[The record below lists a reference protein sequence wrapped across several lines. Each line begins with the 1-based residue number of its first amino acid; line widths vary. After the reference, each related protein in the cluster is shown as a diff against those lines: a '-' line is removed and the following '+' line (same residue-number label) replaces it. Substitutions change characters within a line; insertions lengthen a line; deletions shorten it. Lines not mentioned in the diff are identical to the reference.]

1 MYPHFYEHLAKQHME
16 ELQREAA
23 AMRRAYS
30 VERATSDGDNTRARV
45 LWYLLFGLHVPG
57 YKRLGQELLLDRLQE
72 RLNAVLRMICI
83 VSLALGLL
91 IGSLLASRFGPIP
104 ATLLSGVAFLVVSV
118 PVLVR
123 SIGLL
128 RGLRNLRP

>member
-23 AMRRAYS
+23 TMRRAYS
-30 VERATSDGDNTRARV
+30 VESATSDGDNTRTRI
-45 LWYLLFGLHVPG
+45 LWYLLFGLYVPA
-57 YKRLGQELLLDRLQE
+57 YKHLGQELLLDRLQE
-72 RLNAVLRMICI
+72 RLNAVLRKSCI

-104 ATLLSGVAFLVVSV
+104 ATLLSSVAFLVVSV

-128 RGLRNLRP
+128 RGLRNP

>member
-1 MYPHFYEHLAKQHME
+1 MHPHFYEHLAKQHME

-23 AMRRAYS
+23 TMRRAYS
-30 VERATSDGDNTRARV
+30 VESATSDGDNTRTRI
-45 LWYLLFGLHVPG
+45 LWYLLFGLYVPS
-57 YKRLGQELLLDRLQE
+57 YKHLGQELLLDRLQE

-104 ATLLSGVAFLVVSV
+104 ATLLSSVAFLVVSV

-128 RGLRNLRP
+128 RGLRSL

>member
-23 AMRRAYS
+23 TMRRAYS
-30 VERATSDGDNTRARV
+30 VESATSDGDNTRTRI
-45 LWYLLFGLHVPG
+45 LWYLLFGLHVPS

-104 ATLLSGVAFLVVSV
+104 ATLLSSVAFLVVSV

-128 RGLRNLRP
+128 RGLRSL

>member
-23 AMRRAYS
+23 TMRRAYS
-30 VERATSDGDNTRARV
+30 VESATSDGDNTRTRI
-45 LWYLLFGLHVPG
+45 LWYLLFDLYVPS
-57 YKRLGQELLLDRLQE
+57 YKHLGQELLLDRLQE

-104 ATLLSGVAFLVVSV
+104 ATLLSSVAFLVVSV

-128 RGLRNLRP
+128 RGLRSL

>member
-23 AMRRAYS
+23 TMRRAYS
-30 VERATSDGDNTRARV
+30 VESATSDGDNTRTRI
-45 LWYLLFGLHVPG
+45 LWYLLFGLYVPA
-57 YKRLGQELLLDRLQE
+57 YKHLGQELLLDRLQE
-72 RLNAVLRMICI
+72 RLNAVLRKICI

-104 ATLLSGVAFLVVSV
+104 ATLLSSVAFLVVSV

-128 RGLRNLRP
+128 RGLRSL

>member
-1 MYPHFYEHLAKQHME
+1 MVNRGDLTS
-16 ELQREAA
+16 LLV
-23 AMRRAYS
+23 S
-30 VERATSDGDNTRARV
+30 CIVESATSDGDNTRTRI
-45 LWYLLFGLHVPG
+45 LWYLLFGLYVPS
-57 YKRLGQELLLDRLQE
+57 YKHLGQELLLDRLQE

-104 ATLLSGVAFLVVSV
+104 ATLLSSVAFLVVSV

-128 RGLRNLRP
+128 RGLRSL

>member
-23 AMRRAYS
+23 TMRRAYS
-30 VERATSDGDNTRARV
+30 VESATSDGDNTRTRI
-45 LWYLLFGLHVPG
+45 LWYLLFGLYVPS
-57 YKRLGQELLLDRLQE
+57 YKHLGQELLLDRLQE

-104 ATLLSGVAFLVVSV
+104 ATLLSSVAFLVVSV

-128 RGLRNLRP
+128 RGLRNP

>member
-23 AMRRAYS
+23 TMRRAYS
-30 VERATSDGDNTRARV
+30 VESATSDGDNTRTRI
-45 LWYLLFGLHVPG
+45 LWYLLFGLYVPS
-57 YKRLGQELLLDRLQE
+57 YKHLGQELLLDRLQE

-104 ATLLSGVAFLVVSV
+104 ATLLSSVAFLVVSV

-128 RGLRNLRP
+128 RGLRSL